1 MDGDDDLQLNLAGFE
16 APSVAS
22 NPRAKENRRTFAFK
36 KQQKKQKQAKHQG
49 KRTHVETGIKSLA
62 APSAAVS
69 ALKGYNLTP
78 NTAAPDPTSNSESAQ
93 TELEHVQAP
102 AALLPKASRK
112 GHKLSGTAS
121 HAQIQQNSR
130 PASNPNVPHTINID
144 EKRDSFARRAKRD
157 RAAFEDDEFQD
168 VVHKSDEKEE
178 DILSAVAAMKQRDA
192 DLQPQLQ
199 QAATAVGVAEEAVG
213 PSWSDLEAN
222 DSGDDQPQGTVSFV
236 PHGANKYP
244 KQKKPRTASSTDP
257 VKAVSKAPRAPR
269 TLVKAGELVHVATH
283 VPLAAQHDMFG
294 AVDSST
300 FQGLGLAPVL
310 CEHLEAMNFNAPTRI
325 QQATLP
331 VLLAGR
337 DALAKAPTGS
347 GKTLAYLA
355 AIIHDLQSQEPHL
368 SRAEGTHAIIM
379 APTRELCIQICDV
392 LTLILRRF
400 IWLVGGS
407 ILGGEQRNK
416 EKARLRRGI
425 TVLVASPGRLL
436 DHLHM
441 TAAFKTD
448 ELRWLV
454 LDEADRLLDM
464 GFQQKIGEIIA
475 ILDKRTEL
483 SRNRRRQTV
492 LLSATLH
499 ANLGKLATLSLTNP
513 VSVGIRAEVVNGE
526 VQVVGPSA
534 AGKQDQPTEE
544 DGTAAVEDFQVPSQL
559 RQQFIEVP
567 GRLRLVAL
575 AAVLRSQCGLEKG
588 PQGGKGVVFLSSC
601 AGVDFH
607 HAVLGRVYEGVM
619 EEPLLP
625 CPLFRLHGNL
635 AQAER
640 TKTFLEFSRSSCG
653 VLLCTDVAARGLDFS
668 GVSVIIQFDPPGEP
682 TEYVHRVGRTARMG
696 QQGRGLLFL
705 LPSERAYVDKLQ
717 QHGVQVQQGNLMQH
731 ISHLINP
738 ADRAPAQH
746 KKGQPAEDHPAV
758 VELQKQLMTVV
769 AETPEMQRL
778 AEDAFRSFTR
788 AYAAHPSSIKDVFH
802 VRKLHLGHVAHSF
815 ALRSNPTMIGH
826 SSGGH
831 ARTSKMPGAKRRR

>member
-1 MDGDDDLQLNLAGFE
+1 MDADDDLQLNLAGFE
-16 APSVAS
+16 QPVSR
-22 NPRAKENRRTFAFK
+22 PRAQARSNRHTVSFK
-36 KQQKKQKQAKHQG
+36 KQQKKQKQAQREGRRHRVLSDLSSGADATKHEPSR
-49 KRTHVETGIKSLA
+49 KNDEVIKV
-62 APSAAVS
+62 AVS
-69 ALKGYNLTP
+69 DIEAKR
-78 NTAAPDPTSNSESAQ
+78 
-93 TELEHVQAP
+93 EHIA
-102 AALLPKASRK
+102 RK
-112 GHKLSGTAS
+112 
-121 HAQIQQNSR
+121 
-130 PASNPNVPHTINID
+130 
-144 EKRDSFARRAKRD
+144 AKRD
-157 RAAFEDDEFQD
+157 RAAFEDDDWEE
-168 VVHKSDEKEE
+168 VEHKSDEEE
-178 DILSAVAAMKQRDA
+178 DDVMAAVAAMTKRDA
-192 DLQPQLQ
+192 QLQ
-199 QAATAVGVAEEAVG
+199 EQFPKAASHAADPAAAEEALG
-213 PSWSDLEAN
+213 PSWSDLEA
-222 DSGDDQPQGTVSFV
+222 GDDDDSDSPAGVVSFV
-236 PHGANKYP
+236 PHSANKYP
-244 KQKKPRTASSTDP
+244 KQKKPRTASSTDQKP
-257 VKAVSKAPRAPR
+257 LAKAAQAPR
-269 TLVKAGELVHVATH
+269 TLLKAGELVHVATD
-283 VPLAAQHDMFG
+283 VPLTAQQDMFG

-310 CEHLEAMNFNAPTRI
+310 CEHLEAMNFTAPTRI

-355 AIIHDLQSQEPHL
+355 AIIHDLQAQEPHL
-368 SRAEGTHAIIM
+368 SRAEGTYAIIM

-416 EKARLRRGI
+416 EKARLRKGI
-425 TVLVASPGRLL
+425 TVVVASPGRLL
-436 DHLHM
+436 DHLEK
-441 TAAFKTD
+441 TTAFKTD

-464 GFQQKIGEIIA
+464 GFQQKIGDIIA
-475 ILDKRTEL
+475 ILDKRTDM

-513 VSVGIRAEVVNGE
+513 VSVGIRAEVVDGQ

-534 AGKQDQPTEE
+534 AGQNA
-544 DGTAAVEDFQVPSQL
+544 DGSATQEPPQEDFEVPSQL

-567 GRLRLVAL
+567 GRMRLVAL
-575 AAVLRSQCGLEKG
+575 AAVLRSQCGLDKG
-588 PQGGKGVVFLSSC
+588 PQGAKGVVFLSSC

-607 HAVLGRVYEGVM
+607 HALLGRVYEGIM

-625 CPLFRLHGNL
+625 CPLFRLHGSL
-635 AQAER
+635 EQAER
-640 TKTFLEFSRSSCG
+640 TKTFLEFSRSASG

-696 QQGRGLLFL
+696 QQGRALLFL
-705 LPSERAYVDKLQ
+705 LPSEREYVDKLKG
-717 QHGVQVQQGNLMQH
+717 HGVQVQQGNLMQH
-731 ISHLINP
+731 ITHLHKP
-738 ADRAPAQH
+738 SDGAPAQH

-758 VELQKQLMTVV
+758 VELQQQFMTAVN
-769 AETPEMQRL
+769 ETPEVYRL

-788 AYAAHPSSIKDVFH
+788 AYAAHPSSVKDVFH

-815 ALRSNPTMIGH
+815 ALRSNPTMIGQY
-826 SSGGH
+826 SGGSG
-831 ARTSKMPGAKRRR
+831 RKPKMPGAKRRR